1 MGASTAGGGCKNRDF
16 RPISSFI
23 TDMIQH
29 KAILLNV
36 EIGTGMQSTAT
47 EDFQRYGAPRG
58 VFATAQLLVCIVMW
72 ILANTW

>member
-47 EDFQRYGAPRG
+47 AR
-58 VFATAQLLVCIVMW
+58 VTARFSTIRSAARRFCDS
-72 ILANTW
+72 